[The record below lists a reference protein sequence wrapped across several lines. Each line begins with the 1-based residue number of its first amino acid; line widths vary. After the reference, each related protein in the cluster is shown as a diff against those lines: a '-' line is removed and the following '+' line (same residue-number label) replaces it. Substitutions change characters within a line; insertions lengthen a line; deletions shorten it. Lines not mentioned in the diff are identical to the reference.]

1 MKVMEGNIL
10 SNVYSLKDE
19 ILNLMGAVIKSLQND
34 KKNLARN
41 VSNWGDFVRIMNLTI
56 MLWHSLVIII
66 TLFQPSDIP
75 DPVSDNFLEFIF
87 HFQLTDSSKKTKPT
101 APSNNTLLIFKHYLT
116 VNIRLNINVKHNYQL
131 F

>member
-19 ILNLMGAVIKSLQND
+19 ILNLMGTVIKSLQND

-87 HFQLTDSSKKTKPT
+87 HFQLTDSRKK
-101 APSNNTLLIFKHYLT
+101 N
-116 VNIRLNINVKHNYQL
+116 
-131 F
+131 